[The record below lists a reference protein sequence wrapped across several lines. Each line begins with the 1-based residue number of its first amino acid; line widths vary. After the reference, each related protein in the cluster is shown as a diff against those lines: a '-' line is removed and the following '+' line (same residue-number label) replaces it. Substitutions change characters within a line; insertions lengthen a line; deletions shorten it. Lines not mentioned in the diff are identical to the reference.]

1 MTSDQYDIT
10 IIGGGIIGLSTAMQ
24 LAERYPRLKLLLL
37 EKETQLAKHQTG
49 HNSGVIHS
57 GIYYKPGSLKA
68 QTCVSG
74 RLALLEFCDRHNI
87 PYDLCGKVIVAPHL
101 EELPRLDELLR
112 RGTANGVPGLEMIGP
127 ERLKEIEPY
136 ANGIKA
142 LYAPGTGIIDFA
154 KVAQAYAEVFRSS
167 GGEILT
173 SHEVKGIAQGEGG
186 LIIETFAG
194 AFRSRYSINCAG
206 LFVDRIA
213 RLTNRMSSRN
223 AGNDGDLR
231 IIPFRGEYYT
241 IIPERRSIVKGLVY
255 PTPDPK
261 FPFLGVHFT
270 RTIHGDV
277 EAGPNAVLAFAR
289 EGYRKTDV
297 NVRDLWQILS
307 YKGFWSMAQKHWKTG
322 LGEIYRSMSKRAF
335 VNALQRLIPDVRVD
349 DLASGG
355 AGVRAQALSAT
366 GALMDDFVISQTPNV
381 IHVLNAPSPG
391 ATASL
396 SIGKM
401 IVGIASKEFSLSD

>member
-1 MTSDQYDIT
+1 MSSDQYDIT
-10 IIGGGIIGLSTAMQ
+10 IIGGGILGLSTAMQ
-24 LAERYPRLKLLLL
+24 LAERYPRLRILLL
-37 EKETQLAKHQTG
+37 EKEPQLAKHQTG

-68 QTCVSG
+68 QTCVTG
-74 RLALLEFCDRHNI
+74 RRALLEFCDQHDI
-87 PYDLCGKVIVAPHL
+87 PYDLCGKVIVATHQ

-112 RGTANGVPGLEMIGP
+112 RGTANGVTGLEMIGP

-136 ANGIKA
+136 TNGLRA
-142 LYAPGTGIIDFA
+142 LYTPGTGIIDFT
-154 KVAQAYAEVFRSS
+154 KVAQAYAKRFQSS
-167 GGEILT
+167 GGEIRT
-173 SHEVKGIAQGEGG
+173 SHKVRGVVQRDGG
-186 LIIETFAG
+186 LVIETFNG
-194 AFRSRYSINCAG
+194 EFRSKYSINCAG

-213 RLTNRMSSRN
+213 RFTDRLSSRQT
-223 AGNDGDLR
+223 GNDGELR

-241 IIPERRSIVKGLVY
+241 IIPERRSLVKGLIY
-255 PTPDPK
+255 PVPDPR

-307 YKGFWSMAQKHWKTG
+307 YKGFWSMAEKHWKTG
-322 LGEIYRSMSKRAF
+322 LGEVYRSISKRAF
-335 VNALQRLIPDVRVD
+335 VKALQRLISDVRAD
-349 DLASGG
+349 DLAYGG

-366 GALMDDFVISQTPNV
+366 GALMDDFVISQSPNV

-401 IVGIASKEFSLSD
+401 IVDIAAKRFSLSD